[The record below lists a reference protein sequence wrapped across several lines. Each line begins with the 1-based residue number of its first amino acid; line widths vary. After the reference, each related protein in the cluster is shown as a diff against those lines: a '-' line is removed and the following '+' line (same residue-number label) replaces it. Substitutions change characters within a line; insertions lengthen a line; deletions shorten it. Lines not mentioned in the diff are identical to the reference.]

1 MEVKRPEALRAG
13 RTADGAFGF
22 SIAIGLGLLLFIAG
36 LIVSLTMGEGT
47 GIGLLFGIPLMM
59 AGVILPLFMM
69 RQNFTS
75 QAVETPCPN
84 CGAAIK
90 TTDGT
95 FKVECPSCRKLL
107 LVRDS
112 KLSLAE

>member
-1 MEVKRPEALRAG
+1 MDVKRPTALSERS
-13 RTADGAFGF
+13 ADGAFGF

-47 GIGLLFGIPLMM
+47 GTGLLFGIPLMM

-69 RQNFTS
+69 RQNF
-75 QAVETPCPN
+75 AGRNIEAPCPN
-84 CGAAIK
+84 CGAEIK
-90 TTDGT
+90 TSDGT
-95 FKVECPSCRKLL
+95 LKFECPSCHKMI

-112 KLSLAE
+112 KLYLSQ

>member
-1 MEVKRPEALRAG
+1 MEAKRPEASRAG

-36 LIVSLTMGEGT
+36 LIVSLSVGEGDGT
-47 GIGLLFGIPLMM
+47 GFLFGIPLMM

-69 RQNFTS
+69 RQNFKGP
-75 QAVETPCPN
+75 AVAAECPN
-84 CGAAIK
+84 CSGPIK
-90 TTDGT
+90 TSGGT
-95 FKVECPSCRKLL
+95 LQLECPTCGKTV